1 MDILTVGGVELLV
14 EEGHA
19 GEGGGGVGRCGGE
32 TAGPVPLRGTDW
44 AGGGGQVGQQQAPG
58 GVQHVALSGE
68 IYILLRDQNN
78 AQNNFRNVMTEVYV
92 L

>member
-32 TAGPVPLRGTDW
+32 TAGPVPLRGTDR

-68 IYILLRDQNN
+68 RSCSSNIKR
-78 AQNNFRNVMTEVYV
+78 TEDPTQ
-92 L
+92 

>member
-32 TAGPVPLRGTDW
+32 TAGPVPLRGTDR

-68 IYILLRDQNN
+68 IVFIKYKENRRPNPVNHLH
-78 AQNNFRNVMTEVYV
+78 FTS
-92 L
+92 